1 MKARTTT
8 IACFVTAGFVAIVA
22 LAYSLSNLGHMESR
36 AADLYAGAAGPMSE
50 LLRVAA
56 DYPRLGLS
64 AREVI
69 LAGTPTEASAASLSF
84 QATRDDFELSLAAYS
99 ESLLADEERS
109 AYDNF
114 IGAWKGY
121 SPLLSKVVAMA
132 SAGQRDAAVQALR
145 TGDGAAAEL
154 QASLDGMIARRI
166 ADGNAGAVQAAA
178 LARSATLVNLAVV
191 LLGLIFSAAF
201 GLILS
206 AKTGRR
212 VSSGEESLK
221 TIRKMLESE
230 FLEVLETPQECPHP
244 AAQAAQPEKP
254 RDSSALPNRG
264 LVLLPSPSPRRPIPR
279 LRTFSPRLR
288 LMEAAKKEART

>member
-1 MKARTTT
+1 
-8 IACFVTAGFVAIVA
+8 
-22 LAYSLSNLGHMESR
+22 MERR
-36 AADLYAGAAGPMSE
+36 AADLYAGVTGPMSE

-64 AREVI
+64 AREII
-69 LAGTPTEASAASLSF
+69 LAGAPAEAAAASLRF
-84 QATRDDFELSLAAYS
+84 QTARDDFELSLAAYG
-99 ESLLADEERS
+99 ERLLSDAERS

-114 IGAWKGY
+114 FDAWKGY

-145 TGDGAAAEL
+145 AGNNASAEL
-154 QASLDGMIARRI
+154 QASLDEMIARRM
-166 ADGNAGAVQAAA
+166 ADGNAGAVQATA

-191 LLGLIFSAAF
+191 FLGLIFSAAF
-201 GLILS
+201 GLMLS
-206 AKTGRR
+206 AKVGRR
-212 VSSGEESLK
+212 VNSGEESLK

-230 FLEVLETPQECPHP
+230 FLEVLETPQGSQLP
-244 AAQAAQPEKP
+244 APRAEQAEKP

-264 LVLLPSPSPRRPIPR
+264 LVLLPSPTLRRPVTR
-279 LRTFSPRLR
+279 LRTFSPRLK